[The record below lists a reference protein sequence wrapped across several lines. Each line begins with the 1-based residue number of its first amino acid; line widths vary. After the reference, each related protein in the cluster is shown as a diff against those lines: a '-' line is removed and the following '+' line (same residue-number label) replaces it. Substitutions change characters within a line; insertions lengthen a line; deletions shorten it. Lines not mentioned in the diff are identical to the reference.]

1 MKPLSLHTAGCVVLL
16 CLLAGACQQ
25 PRRAARNALTAE
37 LKQRQA
43 QRLAPTRH
51 CQRGVEAYRA
61 GDFDQAR
68 THLEQ
73 ALESDDRNA
82 VAWMAFGAV
91 AFELDDLAV
100 AADAFDRASR
110 LAPNR
115 FEPHF
120 NMGSIL
126 ELVGDYEQAAAQ
138 YERALELAPGQ
149 LHVVEN
155 LARCYM
161 AIRGKPARAR
171 DLMTQALLTEN
182 RPEWRAWLSR
192 QLRQLSGDPAALSH
206 QGE

>member
-1 MKPLSLHTAGCVVLL
+1 MKPPYLHTARCALLL

-25 PRRAARNALTAE
+25 PRVEARHALTAE

-43 QRLAPTRH
+43 QRLASTRH
-51 CQRGVEAYRA
+51 CRRGVEAYRA

-73 ALESDDRNA
+73 ALGSDDRNA
-82 VAWMAFGAV
+82 AAWMAFGAV
-91 AFELDDLAV
+91 TFELDDLA
-100 AADAFDRASR
+100 AAAEAFDRAAR
-110 LAPNR
+110 LAPTR

-126 ELVGDYEQAAAQ
+126 EIIGDYEQAATQ

-149 LHVVEN
+149 LHAMEN
-155 LARCYM
+155 LARCYV
-161 AIRGKPARAR
+161 ATRGKPARAR

-192 QLRQLSGDPAALSH
+192 QLRQLSGDPAALS
-206 QGE
+206 QKGE